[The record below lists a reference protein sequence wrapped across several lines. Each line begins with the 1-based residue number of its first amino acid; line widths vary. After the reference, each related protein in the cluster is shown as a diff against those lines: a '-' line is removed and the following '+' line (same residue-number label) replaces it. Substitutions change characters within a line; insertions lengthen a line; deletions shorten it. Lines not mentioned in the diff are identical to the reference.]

1 MSKEGIKNAHTTL
14 LEINWNNINDLCYK
28 TGFEFLNPILWIE
41 QVIKYALYNCQIA
54 KLIFANQITCL
65 LMHF

>member
-1 MSKEGIKNAHTTL
+1 MIKEGIKNAHTTL
-14 LEINWNNINDLCYK
+14 LEINWNNNDLCYK
-28 TGFEFLNPILWIE
+28 TGFVFLNPILWIE